1 MFLPTKAH
9 QKEIRPGQY
18 KIRKGNRVPKGAVN
32 LAYMHMR
39 NVIPKENIRITDL
52 SNTILENQQNNEF
65 VDKIMYPSSS
75 VLLEDENYNSSI
87 PSDDIL
93 VTNVFKDEQPL
104 YYICRLQYRIYD
116 KKGPDIYGV
125 YNKTGMTIVDKNG
138 KDVQR
143 PFRFEIVED
152 PTKEKLYFVDVFT
165 AFNDVE
171 SEEYDVI
178 YNAVN
183 VDPDGTITTFPSHRE
198 RLILKNAFE
207 RTEDITEVL
216 TGSKKSRKFYKAN
229 SKRPYHSKVYVGT
242 PEMEDT
248 RPYDKFRYQLGV
260 EVQTAKDRSI
270 FTSPWYS
277 EYVIHKDFFSK
288 QESEEYVN
296 GYKKITNEKM
306 ELLMAKFV
314 SFNLLDDEP
323 TNIRYFV
330 NIDNPNVIDS
340 VRIDGS
346 SEVYVRSV
354 SRDENIPIPL
364 LPEAMRIIRKPVEK
378 SSNVNFNI
386 RPLRAAENETAYI
399 TFVMDNSESMAFN
412 DSDKIIRYEILQ
424 SVIYSAQNYYE
435 KNFMNIS
442 YFANFGYKIRDEFET
457 GDVDIVDVYEEG
469 APLDN
474 DVTRPAQGLDY
485 GMKLIDPVPA
495 SHVIDGKPQYNK
507 KFIIM
512 ATDGEYDEENFN
524 ALEAKMN
531 ELKGKG
537 IRLCLIT
544 FHNIIE
550 LTALCDK
557 YGFICIDGTKQG
569 LAMRL
574 RYVFFSFGGLYDGVT
589 LYPKKPFTMSP
600 IDNDKYLLLLNET
613 LFDGYVPGY
622 ALAEPDRFG
631 IDIFL
636 DRTPYEPELT
646 LYVQENVLK
655 QTIGTY
661 NGDYII
667 KLSELQRGISYD
679 LYAVSNA
686 YRYFISHLYSI
697 RHNDRKKIK
706 LLMPRSTSQKESWYA
721 RIQNGRFDR
730 EIKNKANRPIE
741 IFSIPEYYRQKF
753 TSFGSPIARKIDERA
768 EYVNDTTIRLTHL
781 PFVIEKGVPEKEMV
795 IMVNGSRMSISD
807 WNSFNGLVELNG
819 VISESDDIKV
829 SYAYEEES
837 YIYRGYYDEDKK
849 RFWHLDL
856 NPTKGHYV
864 TYLDPVDNV
873 VKDVPTFYL
882 INKVVYFYIK
892 AAAFSELD
900 ANGVVKPVTKINR
913 YTIIHTFEKIEHP
926 DLLLIGEIRIRPN
939 SSRDNI
945 RLYDSRIRG
954 GGLDESITLDE
965 IKQTQEESAFY
976 WDIGHWDG
984 QPFPENGIIVVRV
997 TRNVLKEYGGRFTK
1011 VDVEE
1016 KVNKHLAYGVLP
1028 IIEYLDD
1035 PDILIAM
1042 PTGLTLEVHEIEELG
1057 DVQILKP
1064 TFNLEVK

>member
-9 QKEIRPGQY
+9 KKEILPGQY

-39 NVIPKENIRITDL
+39 NVIPTENIRITDL

-75 VLLEDENYNSSI
+75 VLLEDEKYDNSI

-93 VTNVFKDEQPL
+93 VTNVFKDNQPL

-125 YNKTGMTIVDKNG
+125 YNKTGMTVVDKNG
-138 KDVQR
+138 NDVTR

-152 PTKEKLYFVDVFT
+152 PSKEKLYFVDVFT
-165 AFNDVE
+165 SFNDVE
-171 SEEYDVI
+171 SEEYEVI

-183 VDPDGTITTFPSHRE
+183 VDPDGTITTFPAHRE

-207 RTEDITEVL
+207 RTEDISEVL
-216 TGSKKSRKFYKAN
+216 SGVKNRKFYQAN

-242 PEMEDT
+242 PELEDT

-260 EVQTAKDRSI
+260 EVQTATDRSI

-296 GYKKITNEKM
+296 GYKRITDEKM
-306 ELLMAKFV
+306 ELLMKEFV
-314 SFNLLDDEP
+314 SFNLLEGEP
-323 TNIRYFV
+323 TSIRYFV

-354 SRDENIPIPL
+354 SRDESIPIPL
-364 LPEAMRIIRKPVEK
+364 LPEAMRIVRKPVEK
-378 SSNVNFNI
+378 TSKVNFNI
-386 RPLRAAENETAYI
+386 RPLQAAENETAYI

-424 SVIYSAQNYYE
+424 SVIYSAQNYYN
-435 KNFMNIS
+435 KNFMNIC
-442 YFANFGYKIRDEFET
+442 YFANFGYTIRDEFET
-457 GDVDIVDVYEEG
+457 GDVDIVDVYEKN

-474 DVTRPAQGLDY
+474 DVTRPAEGLDF
-485 GMKLIDPVPA
+485 GMNLIDPIPKSA
-495 SHVIDGKPQYNK
+495 DTK

-512 ATDGEYDEENFN
+512 VTDGEYDEENFGK
-524 ALEAKMN
+524 LEAKMN
-531 ELKGKG
+531 QLKGKG

-544 FHNIIE
+544 FQNVTE
-550 LTALCDK
+550 LTTLCDK
-557 YGFICIDGTKQG
+557 YGFICVDGTKQG

-574 RYVFFSFGGLYDGVT
+574 RYIFFSFGGLYDGVT
-589 LYPKKPFTMSP
+589 LYPSKSFTMSP
-600 IDNDKYLLLLNET
+600 IDNDKYLMLINDV
-613 LFDGYVPGY
+613 LFSGYVPAY
-622 ALAEPDRFG
+622 ALAEPERFG

-636 DRTPYEPELT
+636 DKTPYEPELS
-646 LYVQENVLK
+646 LYIQENMMK

-667 KLSELQRGISYD
+667 KLSELQRGIAYD

-686 YRYFISHLYSI
+686 YRYFISHMYSV
-697 RHNDRKKIK
+697 RHNDRRKIQ

-730 EIKNKANRPIE
+730 EIKNKPNRPIE
-741 IFSIPEYYRQKF
+741 IYSIPEYYRQKF
-753 TSFGSPIARKIDERA
+753 TSLKAPIARRIDERA

-781 PFVIEKGVPEKEMV
+781 PFVIDKNIPEKDM
-795 IMVNGSRMSISD
+795 IIKVNGSRVSIKD
-807 WNSFNGLVELNG
+807 WNSFNGLVEVNG
-819 VISESDDIKV
+819 VISENDDILV
-829 SYAYEEES
+829 TYSYEENS
-837 YIYRGYYDEDKK
+837 YTYKGYYDTVNN

-864 TYLDPVDNV
+864 TYLDPVDGV
-873 VKDVPTFYL
+873 IKDVPTFYL
-882 INKVVYFYIK
+882 LDKVVYFYIK
-892 AAAFSELD
+892 PAAFSELD
-900 ANGVVKPVTKINR
+900 TAGNVKPVTKINK
-913 YTIIHTFEKIEHP
+913 YTVMHTFEKIERD

-939 SSRDNI
+939 SNRQNI
-945 RLYDSRIRG
+945 KLYDSRIRG
-954 GGLDESITLDE
+954 GGLDESIGIEE
-965 IKQTQEESAFY
+965 IKQTEEESIFY

-984 QPFPENGIIVVRV
+984 EPFPENGIIVVRI

-1011 VDVEE
+1011 TEVEQ

-1042 PTGLTLEVHEIEELG
+1042 PTGLTLEIHEIEELG

-1064 TFNLEVK
+1064 TFDLEVK